1 MLWRADLDP
10 TVVAVSAARADAD
23 DPDALDLGR
32 LRALATLAR
41 ADGGQ
46 EYLVLSDGWRRLRFD
61 VVEGSLC
68 DGTCV
73 RLDYRLSG
81 FRDLEPRLQTLHGLA
96 ALRRTGAFEPRLHSV
111 ASGLPR
117 RLEALQV
124 ADGLSA
130 GGFYREIAGALFG
143 EARVRADWRKGSDY
157 LLSRVRRRAAEA
169 RKMMSG
175 GYRSLLRAGR

>member
-1 MLWRADLDP
+1 VPVRA
-10 TVVAVSAARADAD
+10 TAAPAD
-23 DPDALDLGR
+23 DPDGLDLER
-32 LRALATLAR
+32 LRALTTVAR
-41 ADGGQ
+41 ADCGQ
-46 EYLVLSDGWRRLRFD
+46 EYLVLSDGWRRLRLD
-61 VVEGSLC
+61 VVEGSVC
-68 DGTCV
+68 ERKCV

-81 FRDLEPRLQTLHGLA
+81 FQLLEPRLRTLHGLA
-96 ALRRTGAFEPRLHSV
+96 ALRRTGHFEPKLHPA

-130 GGFYREIAGALFG
+130 GGSYRDIAVALFG

-169 RKMMSG
+169 RKMLSG
-175 GYRSLLRAGR
+175 GYRSLFCADA

>member
-10 TVVAVSAARADAD
+10 TVVAVRAALANPD

-32 LRALATLAR
+32 LRALATVAQ
-41 ADGGQ
+41 AEGGQ
-46 EYLVLSDGWRRLRFD
+46 EYLALSDGWRRLRLD
-61 VVEGSLC
+61 VVEGSVC
-68 DGTCV
+68 EGRCV

-81 FRDLEPRLQTLHGLA
+81 FQGLEPRLRTLHGLA
-96 ALRRTGAFEPRLHSV
+96 VLRRTGIFEPKLHPA

-130 GGFYREIAGALFG
+130 GGSYRDIAVALFG

-169 RKMMSG
+169 RKMLSG
-175 GYRSLLRAGR
+175 GYRSLFCADG